1 MKTVLNDD
9 DLSEVASEV
18 LAAATDDDI
27 ESNNGRGFE
36 NKIDKLNDVRDR
48 LQELRGIVSNYE
60 VCLNKYLE
68 PDFFYKY
75 VALLNKIVSN

>member
-27 ESNNGRGFE
+27 EENNGTGFE
-36 NKIDKLNDVRDR
+36 NKIDKLNDVRER

-60 VCLNKYLE
+60 VC
-68 PDFFYKY
+68 
-75 VALLNKIVSN
+75 VSINIIFLISNTQTKSFLMLKF